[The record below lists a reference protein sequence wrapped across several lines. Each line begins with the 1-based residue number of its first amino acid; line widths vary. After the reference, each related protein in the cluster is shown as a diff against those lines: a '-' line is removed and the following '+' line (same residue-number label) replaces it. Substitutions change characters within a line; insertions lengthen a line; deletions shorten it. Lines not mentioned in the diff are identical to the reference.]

1 MRWQWIESADGPLLH
16 LDAEL
21 PGVADLGFIGRTRPG
36 AKFLENRAVV
46 RLGQVHG
53 NHVVDV
59 TDPGSIPATDGAR
72 TRSPDVVLTIRTADC
87 VPAVLAH
94 PDGVALVHAGWRGL
108 AAGILEES
116 LSGFPDAAAVRVVL
130 GPAIGVCCYE
140 VGPEVA
146 AQFPAEALRPGPRER
161 PHLDLFHAATL
172 RLVERGVPRRSIVT
186 APFCTRCHQHLLAS
200 ARGSQGGPERIIAF
214 ASYRSP
220 TARQA
225 P

>member
-1 MRWQWIESADGPLLH
+1 MRWQWIETADGPLLQ

-36 AKFLENRAVV
+36 ANVLENRAVV

-53 NHVVDV
+53 NRVVEV
-59 TDPGSIPATDGAR
+59 TEPGSIPSTDGAR
-72 TRSPDVVLTIRTADC
+72 TRSPDVLLTVRTADC
-87 VPAVLAH
+87 VPAILAH
-94 PDGVALVHAGWRGL
+94 AGGIALVHAGWRGL
-108 AAGILEES
+108 AAGILEEG
-116 LSGFPDAAAVRVVL
+116 LSGFPDAESVRVVL
-130 GPAIGVCCYE
+130 GPAIRVCCYE

-146 AQFPAEALRPGPRER
+146 AQFPADALRPGPRER

-172 RLVERGVPRRSIVT
+172 RLVERGVPRASIVA

-214 ASYRSP
+214 ASYRSKP
-220 TARQA
+220 AR
-225 P
+225 